1 MATEPIPIILDC
13 DPGHDDAVALLLAVA
28 SPALDLRLVTV
39 VAGNQT
45 LDRTLR
51 NALGVLTVAGA
62 TGVTVAAGADRPL
75 VRPRIVAGQIH
86 GESGLDGPPMP
97 EPTIQPSSRH
107 AVDLIIETILANP
120 GAITLI
126 PTGPLTNIALA
137 LRMAPALAFQ
147 IKEIVL
153 MGGSIGLGNT
163 TPAAEFNIHADPEA
177 AAIVFGSG
185 VPLTMVG
192 LDVTYQTQAIP
203 ARRARIDALGTP
215 IAALVGGWLDFFGG
229 RYREVFGLAGAPLHD
244 PCAVAQVIRPGI
256 VQVQPMAVE
265 VDISHGPSYGR
276 TVCDQKGVTGRP
288 ANAQVATAID
298 VDGFYDLLVETLA
311 RYGTH

>member
-1 MATEPIPIILDC
+1 MATAPVPIILDC
-13 DPGHDDAVALLLAVA
+13 DPGHDDAVALLLSAG
-28 SPALDLRLVTV
+28 SPAIDLRLVTV

-62 TGVTVAAGADRPL
+62 THIPVAAGADRPL
-75 VRPRIVAGQIH
+75 VRPRIVAGNIH
-86 GESGLDGPPMP
+86 GESGLDGPVMP

-107 AVDLIIETILANP
+107 AVDLIIEIIQGSP
-120 GAITLI
+120 GAITVV

-137 LRMAPALAFQ
+137 LRMAPAIAFQ

-185 VPLTMVG
+185 VPLTMIG
-192 LDVTYQTQAIP
+192 LDVTYQTQATSE
-203 ARRARIDALGTP
+203 RRARIDALGTP
-215 IAALVGGWLDFFGG
+215 LAALVGGWLDFFGS
-229 RYREVFGLAGAPLHD
+229 RYREVFGLAGPPLHD
-244 PCAVAQVIRPGI
+244 PCAVAQVIHPGI
-256 VQVQPMAVE
+256 VRTQPMAVE
-265 VDISHGPSYGR
+265 IDISHGPSYGR
-276 TVCDQKGVTGRP
+276 TVCDQRAITGRP
-288 ANAQVATAID
+288 VNTQVGVAID

-311 RYGTH
+311 RYPAP

>member
-1 MATEPIPIILDC
+1 MATEAIPIILDC
-13 DPGHDDAVALLLAVA
+13 DPGHDDAVALLLAAA
-28 SPALDLRLVTV
+28 SPAIDLRLVTV

-62 TGVTVAAGADRPL
+62 DRVPVAAGADRPL
-75 VRPRIVAGQIH
+75 VRPRIVAGNIH
-86 GESGLDGPPMP
+86 GESGLDGPVMP

-107 AVDLIIETILANP
+107 AVDLIIETIQGSP
-120 GAITLI
+120 GAITLV

-137 LRMAPALAFQ
+137 LRMAPAIAFQ

-185 VPLTMVG
+185 IPLTMIG
-192 LDVTYQTQAIP
+192 LDVTYQTQATSD
-203 ARRARIDALGTP
+203 RRARIEALGTP
-215 IAALVGGWLDFFGG
+215 IAALVGGWLDFFGS
-229 RYREVFGLAGAPLHD
+229 RYREVFGLAGPPLHD

-256 VQVQPMAVE
+256 VRTQPMAVE
-265 VDISHGPSYGR
+265 IDISHGPSYGR
-276 TVCDQKGVTGRP
+276 TVCDQRGITGRP
-288 ANAQVATAID
+288 VNIQVGVGID

-311 RYGTH
+311 LYRAS